1 MPSKDRGSRFEA
13 RGFYLVPRS
22 SDLVPGARP
31 LLAGIAAWVLTVML
45 LHMFPAVS
53 CAGVVVYD
61 AVAVV
66 GKEIRL
72 KAETKGTFFRK
83 GGELVEFFVDG
94 KSLGKTLSGGDGEAY
109 KSFTPTKTGLLEV
122 SVKSGSDDDK
132 GVLLVLK
139 KGAGIILV
147 EIIGGLAESSM
158 PPMGR
163 PGSREAMRKLQS
175 RFPVVYVQSSNIDIA
190 ATRKWLD
197 GNEYPEAPVL
207 PWDGGALFKP
217 LTGMGLNIR
226 AIVGNPQFI
235 ESAAKWKPESFSFE
249 SMKGVT
255 RLRHWKEIEEKFK

>member
-22 SDLVPGARP
+22 SDLVSGARS
-31 LLAGIAAWVLTVML
+31 LIAGITVLVLTVIML
-45 LHMFPAVS
+45 HVSPTAS
-53 CAGVVVYD
+53 CADVVVYD

-66 GKEIRL
+66 GKEVRL

-109 KSFTPTKTGLLEV
+109 KSFTPAKTGLLEI
-122 SVKSGSDDDK
+122 SVKSGSDEDE
-132 GVLLVLK
+132 GALLVLK
-139 KGAGIILV
+139 KGAGIVLV
-147 EIIGGLAESSM
+147 EIIGGLAENSM

-163 PGSREAMRKLQS
+163 PGSREAMKKLQA
-175 RFPVVYVQSSNIDIA
+175 RVPVVYVQSSNIDVA

-197 GNEYPEAPVL
+197 NNEYPGAPVL

-217 LTGMGLNIR
+217 IIATGLNIR
-226 AIVGNPQFI
+226 AVIGNPQFI

-249 SMKGVT
+249 PVKGAV
-255 RLRHWKEIEEKFK
+255 RLRHWKEMEDKLK

>member
-13 RGFYLVPRS
+13 RGLTLVPRS

-31 LLAGIAAWVLTVML
+31 LLAGITVWVLTVIL
-45 LHMFPAVS
+45 LHFFPAVS

-66 GKEIRL
+66 GREVRL

-109 KSFTPTKTGLLEV
+109 KSFTPAKTGLLEV
-122 SVKSGSDDDK
+122 SVKSGSDEDA

-139 KGAGIILV
+139 KGAGIVLV
-147 EIIGGLAESSM
+147 EIIGGLAEKST
-158 PPMGR
+158 PPAGR
-163 PGSREAMRKLQS
+163 PGSREAMKKLQA
-175 RFPVVYVQSSNIDIA
+175 RFPVVYVQSVNLDIA

-197 GNEYPEAPVL
+197 DNEYPEAPVL
-207 PWDGGALFKP
+207 PWDSGALFKP
-217 LTGMGLNIR
+217 ITAMGLSIR
-226 AIVGNPQFI
+226 AVVGNPEFI
-235 ESAAKWKPESFSFE
+235 ESATKWKPEAFSFE
-249 SMKGVT
+249 QMKGTV
-255 RLRHWKEIEEKFK
+255 RLRHWKEMEEKLK

>member
-1 MPSKDRGSRFEA
+1 M
-13 RGFYLVPRS
+13 V
-22 SDLVPGARP
+22 
-31 LLAGIAAWVLTVML
+31 LALTL
-45 LHMFPAVS
+45 LHAPAS
-53 CAGVVVYD
+53 YAGVVVYD

-94 KSLGKTLSGGDGEAY
+94 KSLGKILSGGDGEAY
-109 KSFTPTKTGLLEV
+109 KSFTPAKTGLLVV

-139 KGAGIILV
+139 KGAGIVLV

-163 PGSREAMRKLQS
+163 PGSREAMRKLQA

-235 ESAAKWKPESFSFE
+235 ESAAKWKPQSFSFE
-249 SMKGVT
+249 PVKGVV
-255 RLRHWKEIEEKFK
+255 RLRHWKEIEEKLK